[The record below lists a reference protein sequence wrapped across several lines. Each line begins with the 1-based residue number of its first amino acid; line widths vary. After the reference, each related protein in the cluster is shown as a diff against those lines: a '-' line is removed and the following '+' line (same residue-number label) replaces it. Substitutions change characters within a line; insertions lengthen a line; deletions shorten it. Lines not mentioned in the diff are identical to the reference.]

1 MVKSAL
7 NFNFQFD
14 NFPGTKIIA
23 FFFSVIY
30 FNSCAIFFKAMK
42 FFINCFVI
50 P

>member
-23 FFFSVIY
+23 FFSVIY
-30 FNSCAIFFKAMK
+30 FNSCAISFKAMK
-42 FFINCFVI
+42 VFINCFVI